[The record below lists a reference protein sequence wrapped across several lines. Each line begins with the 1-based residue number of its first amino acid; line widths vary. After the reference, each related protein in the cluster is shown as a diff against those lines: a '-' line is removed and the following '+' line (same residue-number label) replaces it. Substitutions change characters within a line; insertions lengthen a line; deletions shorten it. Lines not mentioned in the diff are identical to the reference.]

1 MEEFFQQGD
10 KEREA
15 GLEISPM
22 CDRSNATIEKS
33 QVGFIDYIVHPLWE
47 TWADLVHPDAQDI
60 LDTLE
65 DNRDWYQ
72 SQMPLSPSSS
82 SNDLKEEDEPEGS
95 GGSGASSVSQELET
109 ELSNLNIKL
118 CSLKID
124 KKNPLN
130 NISTSLNSSE
140 YKNKSIVV
148 VDDVLNSGS
157 TLMYAVKHFLD
168 TELRQL
174 KTAVL
179 VDRNH
184 KKFPIKADFKGVSL
198 STSIQNHVK
207 VQFDKNSIEA
217 FLL

>member
-1 MEEFFQQGD
+1 MDKKKILTNSQIKRKIKRISLQIIESNIEE
-10 KEREA
+10 KEVVLA
-15 GLEISPM
+15 GIEQNGFLIAKELNKMIS
-22 CDRSNATIEKS
+22 
-33 QVGFIDYIVHPLWE
+33 
-47 TWADLVHPDAQDI
+47 
-60 LDTLE
+60 
-65 DNRDWYQ
+65 
-72 SQMPLSPSSS
+72 
-82 SNDLKEEDEPEGS
+82 
-95 GGSGASSVSQELET
+95 

-174 KTAVL
+174 KTTVL

>member
-1 MEEFFQQGD
+1 MDKKKILTNSQIKRKIKRISLQIIESNIEE
-10 KEREA
+10 KEIVLA
-15 GLEISPM
+15 G
-22 CDRSNATIEKS
+22 IE
-33 QVGFIDYIVHPLWE
+33 QNGFLL
-47 TWADLVHPDAQDI
+47 A
-60 LDTLE
+60 
-65 DNRDWYQ
+65 
-72 SQMPLSPSSS
+72 
-82 SNDLKEEDEPEGS
+82 KE
-95 GGSGASSVSQELET
+95 LNKMIT

-130 NISTSLNSSE
+130 NIITSLNSSE
-140 YKNKSIVV
+140 YKNKSIIV

-168 TELRQL
+168 TELRKL

-184 KKFPIKADFKGVSL
+184 KKFPIKADFKGLSL

-207 VQFDKNSIEA
+207 VEFDKNSIEA

>member
-1 MEEFFQQGD
+1 MDKKKILTNSQIKRKIKRISLQIIESNVEE
-10 KEREA
+10 KEVILA
-15 GLEISPM
+15 G
-22 CDRSNATIEKS
+22 IE
-33 QVGFIDYIVHPLWE
+33 QNGFLL
-47 TWADLVHPDAQDI
+47 A
-60 LDTLE
+60 
-65 DNRDWYQ
+65 
-72 SQMPLSPSSS
+72 
-82 SNDLKEEDEPEGS
+82 KE
-95 GGSGASSVSQELET
+95 LNKMIT
-109 ELSNLNIKL
+109 ELSKLSIKL

-184 KKFPIKADFKGVSL
+184 KKYPIKADFKGVSL
-198 STSIQNHVK
+198 STSIQNHVQ

>member
-1 MEEFFQQGD
+1 MD
-10 KEREA
+10 KKKILTNSQIKRKIKRISLQIIESNIVEKEVVLA
-15 GLEISPM
+15 G
-22 CDRSNATIEKS
+22 IE
-33 QVGFIDYIVHPLWE
+33 QNGFLL
-47 TWADLVHPDAQDI
+47 A
-60 LDTLE
+60 
-65 DNRDWYQ
+65 
-72 SQMPLSPSSS
+72 
-82 SNDLKEEDEPEGS
+82 KE
-95 GGSGASSVSQELET
+95 LNKMIT

-130 NISTSLNSSE
+130 NINISLNFSE
-140 YKNKSIVV
+140 YSNKSIVV

-184 KKFPIKADFKGVSL
+184 KKYPIKADFKGVSL

>member
-1 MEEFFQQGD
+1 MDKKKILTNSQIKRKIKRISLQIIESNIEE
-10 KEREA
+10 KEVVLA
-15 GLEISPM
+15 G
-22 CDRSNATIEKS
+22 IE
-33 QVGFIDYIVHPLWE
+33 QNGFLL
-47 TWADLVHPDAQDI
+47 A
-60 LDTLE
+60 
-65 DNRDWYQ
+65 N
-72 SQMPLSPSSS
+72 
-82 SNDLKEEDEPEGS
+82 
-95 GGSGASSVSQELET
+95 ELNKMIT

-118 CSLKID
+118 CSLNID

-130 NISTSLNSSE
+130 TISISLNSSE

-184 KKFPIKADFKGVSL
+184 KKYPIKADFKGVSL

>member
-1 MEEFFQQGD
+1 MDKKKILTNSQIKRKIKRISLQIIESNVEE
-10 KEREA
+10 KEVVLA
-15 GLEISPM
+15 G
-22 CDRSNATIEKS
+22 IE
-33 QVGFIDYIVHPLWE
+33 QNGFLL
-47 TWADLVHPDAQDI
+47 A
-60 LDTLE
+60 
-65 DNRDWYQ
+65 
-72 SQMPLSPSSS
+72 
-82 SNDLKEEDEPEGS
+82 KE
-95 GGSGASSVSQELET
+95 LNKMIT

>member
-1 MEEFFQQGD
+1 MDQKKILSNSQIKRKIKRISLQIIESNVEE
-10 KEREA
+10 KEVVLA
-15 GLEISPM
+15 G
-22 CDRSNATIEKS
+22 IE
-33 QVGFIDYIVHPLWE
+33 QNGFLL
-47 TWADLVHPDAQDI
+47 A
-60 LDTLE
+60 
-65 DNRDWYQ
+65 
-72 SQMPLSPSSS
+72 
-82 SNDLKEEDEPEGS
+82 KE
-95 GGSGASSVSQELET
+95 LNKMIT

-184 KKFPIKADFKGVSL
+184 KKYPIKADFKGVSL
-198 STSIQNHVK
+198 STSIQNHVQ

>member
-1 MEEFFQQGD
+1 MDKKKILTNSQIKRKIKRISLQIIESNVEE
-10 KEREA
+10 KEVVLA
-15 GLEISPM
+15 G
-22 CDRSNATIEKS
+22 IE
-33 QVGFIDYIVHPLWE
+33 QNGFLI
-47 TWADLVHPDAQDI
+47 A
-60 LDTLE
+60 
-65 DNRDWYQ
+65 
-72 SQMPLSPSSS
+72 
-82 SNDLKEEDEPEGS
+82 KE
-95 GGSGASSVSQELET
+95 LNKMIT

-130 NISTSLNSSE
+130 NISTSLNSYE
-140 YKNKSIVV
+140 YKDKSIVV

-207 VQFDKNSIEA
+207 VEFDKNSIEA

>member
-1 MEEFFQQGD
+1 MDKKKILTNSQIKRKIKRISLQIIESNFEE
-10 KEREA
+10 KEVILA
-15 GLEISPM
+15 G
-22 CDRSNATIEKS
+22 IE
-33 QVGFIDYIVHPLWE
+33 QNGFLL
-47 TWADLVHPDAQDI
+47 A
-60 LDTLE
+60 
-65 DNRDWYQ
+65 
-72 SQMPLSPSSS
+72 
-82 SNDLKEEDEPEGS
+82 KE
-95 GGSGASSVSQELET
+95 LNKMIT
-109 ELSNLNIKL
+109 ELSKLSIKL

-184 KKFPIKADFKGVSL
+184 KKYPIKADFKGVSL
-198 STSIQNHVK
+198 STSIQNHVQ

>member
-1 MEEFFQQGD
+1 MD
-10 KEREA
+10 KKKILTNSQIKRKIKRISLQIIESNVEEREVVLA
-15 GLEISPM
+15 G
-22 CDRSNATIEKS
+22 IE
-33 QVGFIDYIVHPLWE
+33 QNGFLI
-47 TWADLVHPDAQDI
+47 A
-60 LDTLE
+60 
-65 DNRDWYQ
+65 
-72 SQMPLSPSSS
+72 
-82 SNDLKEEDEPEGS
+82 KE
-95 GGSGASSVSQELET
+95 LNKMIT

-130 NISTSLNSSE
+130 NISTSLNSSV

>member
-1 MEEFFQQGD
+1 MDKKKILTNSQIKRKIKRISLQIIESNIEE
-10 KEREA
+10 KEVVLA
-15 GLEISPM
+15 G
-22 CDRSNATIEKS
+22 IE
-33 QVGFIDYIVHPLWE
+33 QNGFLL
-47 TWADLVHPDAQDI
+47 A
-60 LDTLE
+60 
-65 DNRDWYQ
+65 
-72 SQMPLSPSSS
+72 
-82 SNDLKEEDEPEGS
+82 KE
-95 GGSGASSVSQELET
+95 LNKMIT
-109 ELSNLNIKL
+109 EFSNLNIKL

-174 KTAVL
+174 KTTVL

-207 VQFDKNSIEA
+207 VKFDKNSIES
-217 FLL
+217 FLI

>member
-1 MEEFFQQGD
+1 MDKKKILTNSQIKRKIKRISLQIIESNVEE
-10 KEREA
+10 KEVVLA
-15 GLEISPM
+15 G
-22 CDRSNATIEKS
+22 IE
-33 QVGFIDYIVHPLWE
+33 QNGFLL
-47 TWADLVHPDAQDI
+47 A
-60 LDTLE
+60 
-65 DNRDWYQ
+65 
-72 SQMPLSPSSS
+72 
-82 SNDLKEEDEPEGS
+82 KE
-95 GGSGASSVSQELET
+95 LNKMIT
-109 ELSNLNIKL
+109 EFSNLNIKL

-184 KKFPIKADFKGVSL
+184 KKYPIKADFKGVSL

>member
-1 MEEFFQQGD
+1 MDQKKILTNSQIKRKIKRISLQIIESNIEE
-10 KEREA
+10 KEVVLA
-15 GLEISPM
+15 GSEQ
-22 CDRSNATIEKS
+22 N
-33 QVGFIDYIVHPLWE
+33 GFLL
-47 TWADLVHPDAQDI
+47 A
-60 LDTLE
+60 
-65 DNRDWYQ
+65 
-72 SQMPLSPSSS
+72 
-82 SNDLKEEDEPEGS
+82 KE
-95 GGSGASSVSQELET
+95 LNKMIT
-109 ELSNLNIKL
+109 EFSNLNIKL

-174 KTAVL
+174 KTTVL

-207 VQFDKNSIEA
+207 VQFEKNSIEA

>member
-1 MEEFFQQGD
+1 MDKKKILTNSQIKRKIKRISLQIIESNIEE
-10 KEREA
+10 KEVVLA
-15 GLEISPM
+15 G
-22 CDRSNATIEKS
+22 IE
-33 QVGFIDYIVHPLWE
+33 QNGFLL
-47 TWADLVHPDAQDI
+47 T
-60 LDTLE
+60 
-65 DNRDWYQ
+65 
-72 SQMPLSPSSS
+72 
-82 SNDLKEEDEPEGS
+82 KE
-95 GGSGASSVSQELET
+95 LNKMIT

-217 FLL
+217 FLS

>member
-1 MEEFFQQGD
+1 MDQKKILTNSQIKRKIKRISLQIIESNVEE
-10 KEREA
+10 KEVVLA
-15 GLEISPM
+15 G
-22 CDRSNATIEKS
+22 IE
-33 QVGFIDYIVHPLWE
+33 QNGFLL
-47 TWADLVHPDAQDI
+47 A
-60 LDTLE
+60 
-65 DNRDWYQ
+65 
-72 SQMPLSPSSS
+72 
-82 SNDLKEEDEPEGS
+82 KE
-95 GGSGASSVSQELET
+95 LNKMIT
-109 ELSNLNIKL
+109 EFSNLNIKL

>member
-1 MEEFFQQGD
+1 MDKKKILTNSQIKRKIKRISLQIIESNVEE
-10 KEREA
+10 KEIVLA
-15 GLEISPM
+15 G
-22 CDRSNATIEKS
+22 IE
-33 QVGFIDYIVHPLWE
+33 QNGFLL
-47 TWADLVHPDAQDI
+47 A
-60 LDTLE
+60 
-65 DNRDWYQ
+65 
-72 SQMPLSPSSS
+72 
-82 SNDLKEEDEPEGS
+82 KE
-95 GGSGASSVSQELET
+95 LNKMIT

-118 CSLKID
+118 CSLTID

-130 NISTSLNSSE
+130 NISISLNSSE

-184 KKFPIKADFKGVSL
+184 KKYPIKADFKGVSL

>member
-1 MEEFFQQGD
+1 MDKKKILTNSQIKRKIKRISLQIIESNIEE
-10 KEREA
+10 KEVVLA
-15 GLEISPM
+15 G
-22 CDRSNATIEKS
+22 IE
-33 QVGFIDYIVHPLWE
+33 QNGFLL
-47 TWADLVHPDAQDI
+47 A
-60 LDTLE
+60 
-65 DNRDWYQ
+65 
-72 SQMPLSPSSS
+72 
-82 SNDLKEEDEPEGS
+82 KE
-95 GGSGASSVSQELET
+95 LNKMIT

>member
-1 MEEFFQQGD
+1 MDKKKILTNSQIKRKIKRISLQIIESNVEE
-10 KEREA
+10 KEVVLA
-15 GLEISPM
+15 G
-22 CDRSNATIEKS
+22 IE
-33 QVGFIDYIVHPLWE
+33 QNGFLL
-47 TWADLVHPDAQDI
+47 A
-60 LDTLE
+60 
-65 DNRDWYQ
+65 
-72 SQMPLSPSSS
+72 
-82 SNDLKEEDEPEGS
+82 KE
-95 GGSGASSVSQELET
+95 LNKMIT

-184 KKFPIKADFKGVSL
+184 KKYPIKADFKGVSL

>member
-1 MEEFFQQGD
+1 MDKKKILTNSQIKRKIKRISLQIIESNVEE
-10 KEREA
+10 KEVVLA
-15 GLEISPM
+15 G
-22 CDRSNATIEKS
+22 IE
-33 QVGFIDYIVHPLWE
+33 QNGFLL
-47 TWADLVHPDAQDI
+47 A
-60 LDTLE
+60 
-65 DNRDWYQ
+65 
-72 SQMPLSPSSS
+72 
-82 SNDLKEEDEPEGS
+82 KELNK
-95 GGSGASSVSQELET
+95 VIT

>member
-1 MEEFFQQGD
+1 MDKKKILTNSQIKRKIKRISLQIIESNIEE
-10 KEREA
+10 KEVVLA
-15 GLEISPM
+15 G
-22 CDRSNATIEKS
+22 IE
-33 QVGFIDYIVHPLWE
+33 QNGFLL
-47 TWADLVHPDAQDI
+47 A
-60 LDTLE
+60 
-65 DNRDWYQ
+65 
-72 SQMPLSPSSS
+72 
-82 SNDLKEEDEPEGS
+82 KE
-95 GGSGASSVSQELET
+95 LNKMIT
-109 ELSNLNIKL
+109 EFSNLNIKL

-130 NISTSLNSSE
+130 NISTSLNSYE
-140 YKNKSIVV
+140 YKDKSIVV

>member
-1 MEEFFQQGD
+1 MDKKKILTNSQIKRKIKRISLQIIESNIEE
-10 KEREA
+10 KEVVLA
-15 GLEISPM
+15 G
-22 CDRSNATIEKS
+22 IE
-33 QVGFIDYIVHPLWE
+33 QNGFLL
-47 TWADLVHPDAQDI
+47 A
-60 LDTLE
+60 
-65 DNRDWYQ
+65 N
-72 SQMPLSPSSS
+72 
-82 SNDLKEEDEPEGS
+82 
-95 GGSGASSVSQELET
+95 ELNKMIT

-118 CSLKID
+118 CSLNID

-130 NISTSLNSSE
+130 KISISLNSSE

-184 KKFPIKADFKGVSL
+184 KKYPIKVDFKGVSL

>member
-1 MEEFFQQGD
+1 MDKKKILTNSQIKRKIKRISLQIIESNIEE
-10 KEREA
+10 KEVVLA
-15 GLEISPM
+15 G
-22 CDRSNATIEKS
+22 IE
-33 QVGFIDYIVHPLWE
+33 QNGFLLANQLNKII
-47 TWADLVHPDAQDI
+47 
-60 LDTLE
+60 
-65 DNRDWYQ
+65 
-72 SQMPLSPSSS
+72 
-82 SNDLKEEDEPEGS
+82 
-95 GGSGASSVSQELET
+95 T

-118 CSLKID
+118 CSLNID

-130 NISTSLNSSE
+130 TISISLNSSE

-184 KKFPIKADFKGVSL
+184 KKYPIKADFKGVSL

>member
-1 MEEFFQQGD
+1 MDKKKILTNSQIKRKIKRISLQIIESNIEE
-10 KEREA
+10 KEVVLA
-15 GLEISPM
+15 G
-22 CDRSNATIEKS
+22 IE
-33 QVGFIDYIVHPLWE
+33 QNGFLL
-47 TWADLVHPDAQDI
+47 A
-60 LDTLE
+60 
-65 DNRDWYQ
+65 
-72 SQMPLSPSSS
+72 
-82 SNDLKEEDEPEGS
+82 KE
-95 GGSGASSVSQELET
+95 LNKMIT

-157 TLMYAVKHFLD
+157 TLMYAVKHFLE

-184 KKFPIKADFKGVSL
+184 KKYPIKVDFKGLSL

-207 VQFDKNSIEA
+207 VEFDKNSIEA

>member
-1 MEEFFQQGD
+1 MDQKKILSNSQIKRKIKRISLQIIESNVEE
-10 KEREA
+10 KEVVIA
-15 GLEISPM
+15 G
-22 CDRSNATIEKS
+22 IE
-33 QVGFIDYIVHPLWE
+33 QNGFLI
-47 TWADLVHPDAQDI
+47 A
-60 LDTLE
+60 
-65 DNRDWYQ
+65 
-72 SQMPLSPSSS
+72 
-82 SNDLKEEDEPEGS
+82 KE
-95 GGSGASSVSQELET
+95 LNKMIT

-184 KKFPIKADFKGVSL
+184 KKYPIKADFKGVSL

>member
-1 MEEFFQQGD
+1 MDKKKILTNSQIKRKIKRISLQIIESNIEE
-10 KEREA
+10 KEVVLA
-15 GLEISPM
+15 G
-22 CDRSNATIEKS
+22 IE
-33 QVGFIDYIVHPLWE
+33 QNGFLI
-47 TWADLVHPDAQDI
+47 A
-60 LDTLE
+60 
-65 DNRDWYQ
+65 
-72 SQMPLSPSSS
+72 
-82 SNDLKEEDEPEGS
+82 KE
-95 GGSGASSVSQELET
+95 LNKMIT
-109 ELSNLNIKL
+109 EFSNLNIKL

-184 KKFPIKADFKGVSL
+184 KKFPIKVDFKGVSL

>member
-1 MEEFFQQGD
+1 MDKKKILTNSQIKRKIKRISLQIIESNVEE
-10 KEREA
+10 KEIVLA
-15 GLEISPM
+15 G
-22 CDRSNATIEKS
+22 IE
-33 QVGFIDYIVHPLWE
+33 QNGFLL
-47 TWADLVHPDAQDI
+47 A
-60 LDTLE
+60 
-65 DNRDWYQ
+65 
-72 SQMPLSPSSS
+72 
-82 SNDLKEEDEPEGS
+82 KE
-95 GGSGASSVSQELET
+95 LNKMIT

-124 KKNPLN
+124 KKNPIN
-130 NISTSLNSSE
+130 NIITSLNSSE

-174 KTAVL
+174 KTTVL

-184 KKFPIKADFKGVSL
+184 KKFPIKVDFKGVSL

>member
-1 MEEFFQQGD
+1 MDKKKILTNSQIKRKIKRISLQIIESNVEE
-10 KEREA
+10 KEVVLA
-15 GLEISPM
+15 GIEQNGFLIAKELNKMIS
-22 CDRSNATIEKS
+22 
-33 QVGFIDYIVHPLWE
+33 
-47 TWADLVHPDAQDI
+47 
-60 LDTLE
+60 
-65 DNRDWYQ
+65 
-72 SQMPLSPSSS
+72 
-82 SNDLKEEDEPEGS
+82 
-95 GGSGASSVSQELET
+95 

-174 KTAVL
+174 KTTVL